1 MTDPMIPSPSLET
14 DMAAFG
20 TQRPMAPSTTYF
32 SPKALSPTGAST
44 WACAGGAAR
53 KQTASATAAYMTRAT
68 PMLINEVVLLR
79 NSGGPAGRRLP
90 QDSTATFD
98 HPIRCGDI
106 TQLRFASDRRRFH
119 DGDLAAEDEE
129 PSCNGGGG

>member
-32 SPKALSPTGAST
+32 SPRALSPIGVST
-44 WACAGGAAR
+44 WACAGWAAR
-53 KQTASATAAYMTRAT
+53 KQTAKATAAYMRRAT
-68 PMLINEVVLLR
+68 PILINKAVLLR
-79 NSGGPAGRRLP
+79 DCGGPAGRRLS

-98 HPIRCGDI
+98 HPIR
-106 TQLRFASDRRRFH
+106 
-119 DGDLAAEDEE
+119 
-129 PSCNGGGG
+129 